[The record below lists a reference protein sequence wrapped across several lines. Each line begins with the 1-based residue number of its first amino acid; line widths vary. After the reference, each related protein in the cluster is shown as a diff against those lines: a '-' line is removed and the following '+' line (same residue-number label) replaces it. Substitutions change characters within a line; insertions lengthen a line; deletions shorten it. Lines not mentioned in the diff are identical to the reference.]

1 MKMLFTN
8 IGPWVLGAHLF
19 MSALLFMFWGQQ
31 TISDPLPLP
40 LPESLSG
47 FTCIIVFPLT
57 LYSQN
62 QAFSFIYIAWG
73 SKNGGV

>member
-1 MKMLFTN
+1 ENVIYKYWAVGSGSPLVYVC
-8 IGPWVLGAHLF
+8 P
-19 MSALLFMFWGQQ
+19 ALYGQQ

-40 LPESLSG
+40 ESLSV

-57 LYSQN
+57 LCSQN
-62 QAFSFIYIAWG
+62 QALSFIYIAWG